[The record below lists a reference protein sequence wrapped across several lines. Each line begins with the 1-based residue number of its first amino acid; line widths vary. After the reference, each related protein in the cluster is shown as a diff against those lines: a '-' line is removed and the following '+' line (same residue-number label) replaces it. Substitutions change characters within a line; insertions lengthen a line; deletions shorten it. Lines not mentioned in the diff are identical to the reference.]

1 MLAVEE
7 EDGGVHMEIIRRVSA
22 ACWQW
27 RRRMLAVEEEDGGVY
42 MEIIRRISAACWQ
55 WRRRT
60 EVCIWR

>member
-7 EDGGVHMEIIRRVSA
+7 EDGR
-22 ACWQW
+22 
-27 RRRMLAVEEEDGGVY
+27 VY
-42 MEIIRRISAACWQ
+42 MEIIHRVSAACWQ